1 MQRQRADVRGGEVRE
16 IRKHKVKSTESLKV
30 KKEISLNKVWGASQ

>member
-1 MQRQRADVRGGEVRE
+1 MQRQRADVRGGEIRE